1 MRCQYIFRLLLSVL
15 LHSAV
20 YAQEGVISGAEP
32 PDLSLTE
39 PGIRAE
45 DVRLHIKYL
54 ASEAMEGR
62 GTGTPGERLATD
74 YAAQV
79 FEHIGLVPAG
89 DGGTWFQPFEFTAGV
104 SLGGGNTLCIARTG
118 APEPDCF
125 PVDNAWRPVAFSKS
139 GTVDAPVVFA
149 GYGIVAPALES
160 LPEYDSYAH
169 LDVRGKWAV
178 VFRYLPESVSTERR
192 LHLTQYAGLRYK
204 AMLARDRGAVGI
216 VFISGPNAQAQEPL
230 VPLRFD
236 ASFSGSSIAAVS
248 VDDTIGEGLL
258 STAGRTLESLQTE
271 LDTGEPVMGF
281 EPPDTR
287 LQVNINI
294 VQERRTGRNVIGR
307 LRCGEG
313 DSESVVVVG
322 AHIDHLG
329 RGAGAGS
336 LARDYEKDRI
346 HYGADDNASGVA
358 GLFEIAQ
365 LLAQRKADGQLPAK
379 RDILFAAWSGEELG
393 LLGSTQFVKTYQGI
407 PEAEPLWPA
416 IAAYVNMDMIGR
428 LTGPVVLGGIGSS
441 PIWPDAI
448 EVWANTVDG
457 FQFTTQDDSYLPTDA
472 TSFFV
477 RGVPFLNAFTGA
489 HSEYHTPRDTPE
501 KINYEGAARI
511 AQFMAAAA
519 EDLAS
524 RAEPPAYTPA
534 PKPREAL
541 SGAGLRAYL
550 GTIPDYSQDDGNGV
564 KLAGVVEGGPA
575 AAAGLQGGD
584 IVVEFAG
591 KKIENIY
598 DYTYALE
605 AVKIGEPVDIVVRRG
620 EERLTMKVTPGAR
633 E

>member
-1 MRCQYIFRLLLSVL
+1 MRCHYIACLSAFLLLLS
-15 LHSAV
+15 AA

-32 PDLSLTE
+32 PDISLTE

-45 DVRLHIKYL
+45 DVRLHIKFL

-62 GTGTPGERLATD
+62 GTGTPGEHLATD

-104 SLGGGNTLCIARTG
+104 SLGSGNNLCIARTG
-118 APEPDCF
+118 APKPDCF
-125 PVDNAWRPVAFSKS
+125 PVDTAWRPVAFSKS
-139 GTVDAPVVFA
+139 GPVDASLVFA

-160 LPEYDSYAH
+160 LPEYDSYTH
-169 LDVRGKWAV
+169 LDVHGKWVV
-178 VFRYLPESVSTERR
+178 VFRYLPENVSTERR

-204 AMLARDRGAVGI
+204 AMLARDRGAIGI
-216 VFISGPNAQAQEPL
+216 VFISGPNSKVKDPL
-230 VPLRFD
+230 VDLRFD
-236 ASFSGSSIAAVS
+236 ASFSGTSIATVS

-271 LDTGEPVMGF
+271 LDTGEAVMGF

-287 LQVNINI
+287 LQANIDI
-294 VQERRTGRNVIGR
+294 VQEKRTGRNVIGR
-307 LRCGEG
+307 LNCGES

-336 LARDYEKDRI
+336 LAGDYEKDRI

-393 LLGSTQFVKTYQGI
+393 LLGSARFVKTYKSI
-407 PEAEPLWPA
+407 SESESLWPA

-428 LTGPVVLGGIGSS
+428 LTGPAVLGGIGSS
-441 PIWPDAI
+441 PIWPDAV

-457 FQFTTQDDSYLPTDA
+457 LQFTIQDDNYLPTDA
-472 TSFFV
+472 TSFYV

-489 HSEYHTPRDTPE
+489 HAEYHTPRDTPE

-511 AQFMAAAA
+511 AQFLAAAV

-524 RAEPPAYTPA
+524 RAEAPAYTPA
-534 PKPREAL
+534 PKPREAS

-550 GTIPDYSQDDGNGV
+550 GTIPDYSQDDGKGV
-564 KLAGVVEGGPA
+564 KLAGVAEGGPA
-575 AAAGLQGGD
+575 ATAGLRGGD
-584 IVVEFAG
+584 VVVEFAG

-620 EERLTMKVTPGAR
+620 EEQLTLKVTPGAR